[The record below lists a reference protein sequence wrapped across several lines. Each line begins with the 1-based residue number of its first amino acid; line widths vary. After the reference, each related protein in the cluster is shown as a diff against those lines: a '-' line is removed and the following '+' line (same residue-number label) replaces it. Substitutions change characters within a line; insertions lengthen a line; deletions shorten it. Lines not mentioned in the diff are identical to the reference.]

1 MKSALLMLILLLQG
15 LILSAQEVAVKVIPL
30 SGPASSPK
38 QEISGLAWLDDKLIL
53 LPEVPDGFV
62 FAISKSEILKQI
74 NSDNPKPI
82 KPDKIEFITPDYS
95 KSIPGYDGFEALAVS
110 GHSVYFTIEAQHKNQ
125 MAGYLIKGKYDQE
138 LNQIIVG
145 ANDIIKLRPPVN
157 LKNFTF
163 EALLTFG
170 GIVSPIY
177 EANGPTVNPNPTAQ
191 VYSLFLESLGS
202 AEFPELEYRITDA
215 TTVDNRG
222 VFWVINYYWPG
233 DSDILMPGTDKL
245 LNDFPKGASHKNS
258 ETVER
263 LIEMQYFQGAINLTG
278 RSPIQLEL
286 RPDESRNWEGLVR
299 IDDLGFLIMT
309 DMFPAAILGFVPLP
323 D

>member
-15 LILSAQEVAVKVIPL
+15 LIISAQEVVVKTIPL

-62 FAISKSEILKQI
+62 FAIPKSEILKQI
-74 NSDNPKPI
+74 NSDNPKSV
-82 KPDKIEFITPDYS
+82 KPDKIEFITPEYG
-95 KSIPGYDGFEALAVS
+95 KTIPGFDGFEALTVS
-110 GHSVYFTIEAQHKNQ
+110 GHLVYFTIEAQHKNQ

-138 LNQIIVG
+138 LNQILVG
-145 ANDIIKLRPPVN
+145 TNDIIKLRPPVN

-170 GIVSPIY
+170 GIVSPIF
-177 EANGPTVNPNPTAQ
+177 EANGPTVNPNPTVQ
-191 VYSLFLESLGS
+191 VYSLFLENLGS
-202 AEFPELEYRITDA
+202 AEFPELEYRVTDA
-215 TTVDNRG
+215 TAVDNRG

-258 ETVER
+258 KTVER

-309 DMFPAAILGFVPLP
+309 DMFPDAILGFLPLP